1 MVIGVCCGG
10 NLRTHCWTPVMR
22 EDIKLR
28 KAFQAKLAHGWAN
41 PGVGGVQGG
50 HGERSLVGDS
60 GRKSRA

>member
-1 MVIGVCCGG
+1 
-10 NLRTHCWTPVMR
+10 MR